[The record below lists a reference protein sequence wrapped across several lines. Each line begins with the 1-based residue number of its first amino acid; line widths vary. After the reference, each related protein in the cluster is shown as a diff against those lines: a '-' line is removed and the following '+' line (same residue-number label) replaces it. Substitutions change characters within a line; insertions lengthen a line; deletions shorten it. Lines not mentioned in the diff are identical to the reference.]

1 MNFWDSFAIWCP
13 IVNEL
18 IIEAA
23 KEMTLKSILDDEQK
37 TELANLLQKFEFARK
52 NSKLGCAIS
61 MKHKIDVSDVQ
72 PIRQ

>member
-52 NSKLGCAIS
+52 
-61 MKHKIDVSDVQ
+61 KI
-72 PIRQ
+72 PN